1 MRRIIFA
8 VVLLCLAVPTLAS
21 AQGVLVV
28 SQNKCQLDKQSDIR
42 AFADSATIP
51 IAQELVNE
59 GKLWAAGTAYHAWG
73 DEWNVVNWYTAET
86 MSGFLEKFPTAAE
99 PAPDDLVA
107 WIERKLTDKVGLNL
121 WALVSESTDAGVD
134 DSERWRVRL
143 DPASS

>member
-86 MSGFLEKFPTAAE
+86 MSGFLEAFSELIGRLSERYPTAIADWQSWCFE
-99 PAPDDLVA
+99 HKDSMYSHARMTTPAP
-107 WIERKLTDKVGLNL
+107 GM
-121 WALVSESTDAGVD
+121 
-134 DSERWRVRL
+134 
-143 DPASS
+143 